1 MGDTMALGR
10 SSTAKA
16 KIAAAALTA
25 ATLIGGA
32 GSANAQQ
39 TAAAQPDFSACDQ
52 MSATAP
58 AKAIQCRVDVLKAH
72 GAAADVRGAAADV
85 RGAAAD
91 KRIAAVDDS
100 IACAKFLLS
109 KKAAGVT
116 LDRTRLNRE
125 KGCVYARELG
135 MQ

>member
-1 MGDTMALGR
+1 MGDIMALGR

-25 ATLIGGA
+25 VTVIGGA
-32 GSANAQQ
+32 FSANAQQ

-58 AKAIQCRVDVLKAH
+58 AKAIQCRVDVLKAQ
-72 GAAADVRGAAADV
+72 
-85 RGAAAD
+85 GAAAD
-91 KRIAAVDDS
+91 KRIASADEG

-109 KKAAGVT
+109 K
-116 LDRTRLNRE
+116 RL
-125 KGCVYARELG
+125 CSAT
-135 MQ
+135 M

>member
-72 GAAADVRGAAADV
+72 GAAADVRGAAAD
-85 RGAAAD
+85 